1 MSTFHYNFHVNIPL
15 QPPRQHFIATFAF
28 HIATVHYHCNLVTN
42 VNFQRQHF
50 QRQFSTSTSQFDLFN
65 ITLILCCVFWNL
77 GPVFQGRFE
86 YLALLTAAGESS
98 SHGDGCNGVSA
109 DCGGTWLQHSPFVL
123 QRNIPAERRST
134 HETTLNMI
142 DYRLGAKSSTS
153 DVQLIL
159 ML

>member
-1 MSTFHYNFHVNIPL
+1 MSTFHCNFHVNIPL
-15 QPPRQHFIATFAF
+15 QLSRQHSIATFMSTF
-28 HIATVHYHCNLVTN
+28 HYNCSLSLQLSNTPT
-42 VNFQRQHF
+42 FQRQL
-50 QRQFSTSTSQFDLFN
+50 STSTFQFDLFN
-65 ITLILCCVFWNL
+65 ITLISCCVFWNL
-77 GPVFQGRFE
+77 CPVFQGRFG
-86 YLALLTAAGESS
+86 YLALLTAAGEYSN
-98 SHGDGCNGVSA
+98 HRDGCNCVSA